1 MNCSNPNCQAQN
13 IPNEA
18 IYCPVCGK
26 LLEKYLPASHLF
38 TDAYR
43 NLVEQRA
50 NLYAERQSFLLFQHE
65 RNTLY
70 ETLNKFDNFQS
81 ETEEFIK
88 LMKKTKF
95 KKSIKEPE
103 NFIPWITCTCML
115 VLTLFFF
122 FQGVSI
128 SLDQDEIGMFW
139 FWNTFRALTLGT
151 LIGSCIGFILF
162 GLCYLYLEYVA
173 EPDDIDIFHKDSHY
187 YKKYVVQYIEPF
199 IDECKNIYYRQIL
212 DCFWKEHII
221 ESELC
226 TPNKIT
232 IQIQQ
237 QIKHI
242 ENQITDVENE
252 LKILTSA

>member
-1 MNCSNPNCQAQN
+1 MNCSNPNCQEQN

-18 IYCPVCGK
+18 IYCPICGK
-26 LLEKYLPASHLF
+26 LLEKYLPASPLF
-38 TDAYR
+38 TNAYR
-43 NLVEQRA
+43 NLVEKRA

-70 ETLNKFDNFQS
+70 KTLNKFDNFQS

-139 FWNTFRALTLGT
+139 FGNTFRALTLGVPIGIVIG
-151 LIGSCIGFILF
+151 LILC

-173 EPDDIDIFHKDSHY
+173 EPDDIDIFHNDSHY
-187 YKKYVVQYIEPF
+187 YKKNMLFNILNLLLQIIIFTIAKSLIVLRKNMQSNRSYVHLIKSQY
-199 IDECKNIYYRQIL
+199 KLNNRLNILR
-212 DCFWKEHII
+212 
-221 ESELC
+221 
-226 TPNKIT
+226 
-232 IQIQQ
+232 
-237 QIKHI
+237 IK
-242 ENQITDVENE
+242 
-252 LKILTSA
+252 